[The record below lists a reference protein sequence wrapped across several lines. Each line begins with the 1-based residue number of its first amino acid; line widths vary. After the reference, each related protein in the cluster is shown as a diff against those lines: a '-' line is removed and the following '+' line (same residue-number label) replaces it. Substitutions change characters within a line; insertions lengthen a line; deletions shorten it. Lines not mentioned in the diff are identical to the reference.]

1 MMVVGFEC
9 KFHFPTQN
17 VFVSRGALSCCVRS
31 RIIIVVMK
39 LDKHQKDYMLLNRS
53 AKVSLGDERAKFQE
67 KVYVLERNVVN
78 LISG

>member
-1 MMVVGFEC
+1 
-9 KFHFPTQN
+9 
-17 VFVSRGALSCCVRS
+17 
-31 RIIIVVMK
+31 MK